1 MKIRK
6 KKDKKEIAPIDS
18 ELFEYIQ
25 PAGGITFKEP
35 NYIMTGDG
43 YVRCL
48 HLYQL
53 PKILDDFW
61 MDKIFGIE
69 DAIAMMDIKTKDS
82 AEVKKNINKSL
93 KEEFARANTAINGHV
108 R

>member
-6 KKDKKEIAPIDS
+6 KKDEKEIAPIDS

-53 PKILDDFW
+53 PK
-61 MDKIFGIE
+61 
-69 DAIAMMDIKTKDS
+69 S
-82 AEVKKNINKSL
+82 
-93 KEEFARANTAINGHV
+93 
-108 R
+108 